1 MKSRGFI
8 ATPML
13 YGLIALGAVAVA
25 LALALYINELKL
37 DRARADL
44 AACRERV
51 TTLNGQIERQNEAV
65 KSLENEAQKRQKR
78 AQEALEAAR
87 KGQAKI
93 QAELKRLSKSVA
105 VAKSACPAA
114 DAVKVIREGLP
125 FHP

>member
-65 KSLENEAQKRQKR
+65 KSLENEAQERQKR

-87 KGQAKI
+87 KGQAKAQGEI
-93 QAELKRLSKSVA
+93 ARLRA
-105 VAKSACPAA
+105 AKPIVKGDCPAGQ
-114 DAVKVIREGLP
+114 AVQRVREGLK
-125 FHP
+125 